1 LQVREAAGA
10 ALESVGSVIRNP
22 EIAEIVPV
30 LLAALKEPASA
41 TDAALSALAH
51 CQFEHCVDPPS
62 LSLIVPVLHRGLR
75 APSAQAK
82 RRTGEGDMSRP

>member
-1 LQVREAAGA
+1 M
-10 ALESVGSVIRNP
+10 IRNP
-22 EIAEIVPV
+22 EIAEIVPA
-30 LLAALKEPASA
+30 LLEALKEPASA

-75 APSAQAK
+75 APSAQACCIPI
-82 RRTGEGDMSRP
+82 RVHTSESEDGLHM